1 MQVFLKD
8 AWIKCTTDEIKPY
21 DFCWLI
27 VWDCSLQ
34 KWGLS
39 KVRTTVFLVPKTKEK
54 TEETKSTVCAKKTQ
68 HGRCCLFPFQYHG
81 KLYNSCTTVGYG
93 NTLWCGTTKYVTY
106 ARSTWDEC
114 PKGKQHFL
122 KVQNSRNHHYYNILF
137 FILQFNKDLVI
148 EKLR

>member
-1 MQVFLKD
+1 MIRHFGIQKFSGRGPQENLPRNVYTSPLFLK
-8 AWIKCTTDEIKPY
+8 
-21 DFCWLI
+21 
-27 VWDCSLQ
+27 
-34 KWGLS
+34 
-39 KVRTTVFLVPKTKEK
+39 
-54 TEETKSTVCAKKTQ
+54 TKSTVCAKKTQ

-122 KVQNSRNHHYYNILF
+122 KVRNIRNHHYYNILF